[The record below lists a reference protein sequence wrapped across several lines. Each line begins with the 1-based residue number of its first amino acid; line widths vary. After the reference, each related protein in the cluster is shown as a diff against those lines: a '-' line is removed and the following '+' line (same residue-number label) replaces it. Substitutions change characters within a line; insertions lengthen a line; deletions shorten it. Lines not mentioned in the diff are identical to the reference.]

1 MLCAALRLSPT
12 TRIGAVATGLLA
24 KAIPGA
30 SRESVSSHKASAP
43 YRSVLSRIRRF
54 LIDILAPR
62 SSTRT
67 AIDVREV
74 GKSVSGPEGT
84 LHILDNVSLTV
95 SEGDSIA
102 IVGASGSGKTTLL
115 GLLAGLDLPSRG
127 SIALSG
133 QDLGQ
138 LDEEAR
144 AALRAREVGFVF
156 QSFHLLPALTAEEN
170 IALPLELA
178 GREDPARVREVLEAV
193 GLSARARHYPR
204 QLSGGEQQRVALA
217 RAFVARPRILF
228 ADEPTGSLDQA
239 TGAQISDLLFALN
252 ATSDTTLVLVTHD
265 MTLAQRCHHIY
276 RIDSSRLHA
285 QTGSAA

>member
-1 MLCAALRLSPT
+1 MT
-12 TRIGAVATGLLA
+12 V
-24 KAIPGA
+24 
-30 SRESVSSHKASAP
+30 H
-43 YRSVLSRIRRF
+43 
-54 LIDILAPR
+54 
-62 SSTRT
+62 
-67 AIDVREV
+67 
-74 GKSVSGPEGT
+74 EG
-84 LHILDNVSLTV
+84 
-95 SEGDSIA
+95 ESIA

-127 SIALSG
+127 RISLAG
-133 QDLGQ
+133 ADLNT

-144 AALRAREVGFVF
+144 AQLRAREVGFVF

-178 GREDPARVREVLEAV
+178 GREDPARVREVLEQV
-193 GLSARARHYPR
+193 GLTHRARHYPR

-239 TGAQISDLLFALN
+239 TGQQISDLLFALN

-265 MTLAQRCHHIY
+265 LRLAQRCERVY
-276 RIDSSRLHA
+276 RLDGGRLVDSTSGVPA
-285 QTGSAA
+285 

>member
-1 MLCAALRLSPT
+1 M
-12 TRIGAVATGLLA
+12 
-24 KAIPGA
+24 
-30 SRESVSSHKASAP
+30 
-43 YRSVLSRIRRF
+43 
-54 LIDILAPR
+54 
-62 SSTRT
+62 
-67 AIDVREV
+67 
-74 GKSVSGPEGT
+74 
-84 LHILDNVSLTV
+84 SLTV

-133 QDLGQ
+133 QQLGQ

-217 RAFVARPRILF
+217 RAFVAKPRILF

-265 MTLAQRCHHIY
+265 MTLAQRCNHIY
-276 RIDSSRLHA
+276 RIDSGRLHA
-285 QTGSAA
+285 QPGSAA

>member
-1 MLCAALRLSPT
+1 M
-12 TRIGAVATGLLA
+12 
-24 KAIPGA
+24 
-30 SRESVSSHKASAP
+30 
-43 YRSVLSRIRRF
+43 
-54 LIDILAPR
+54 
-62 SSTRT
+62 
-67 AIDVREV
+67 
-74 GKSVSGPEGT
+74 
-84 LHILDNVSLTV
+84 TV

-265 MTLAQRCHHIY
+265 MTLAQRCKHIY
-276 RIDSSRLHA
+276 RIDSGRLHA
-285 QTGSAA
+285 QTGPAA

>member
-1 MLCAALRLSPT
+1 M
-12 TRIGAVATGLLA
+12 
-24 KAIPGA
+24 
-30 SRESVSSHKASAP
+30 
-43 YRSVLSRIRRF
+43 
-54 LIDILAPR
+54 
-62 SSTRT
+62 
-67 AIDVREV
+67 
-74 GKSVSGPEGT
+74 
-84 LHILDNVSLTV
+84 LDNVSLTV
-95 SEGDSIA
+95 GEGDSIA

-178 GREDPARVREVLEAV
+178 GREDAARVREVLEAV

-217 RAFVARPRILF
+217 RAFVAKPRILF
-228 ADEPTGSLDQA
+228 ADEPTGSLDQT

-265 MTLAQRCHHIY
+265 MTLAQRCNHVY
-276 RIDSSRLHA
+276 RIDSGRLHA
-285 QTGSAA
+285 QPGSAA

>member
-1 MLCAALRLSPT
+1 MP
-12 TRIGAVATGLLA
+12 
-24 KAIPGA
+24 
-30 SRESVSSHKASAP
+30 SRP
-43 YRSVLSRIRRF
+43 NN
-54 LIDILAPR
+54 
-62 SSTRT
+62 RT
-67 AIDVREV
+67 AIEVREV

-133 QDLGQ
+133 QALDT

-144 AALRAREVGFVF
+144 AAMRAREVGFVF

-178 GREDPARVREVLEAV
+178 GREDPARVREVLAAV

-228 ADEPTGSLDQA
+228 ADEPTGSLDQI
-239 TGAQISDLLFALN
+239 TGTQISDLLFALN
-252 ATSDTTLVLVTHD
+252 ATSNTTLVLVTHD
-265 MTLAQRCHHIY
+265 MTLAQRCRHIY
-276 RIDSSRLHA
+276 RIDSGRLHA
-285 QTGSAA
+285 QTGPSA